1 MNTKRVSI
9 DAQSGDFGAEVI
21 IRGVI
26 EAKILTHHPFIAH
39 LCGDGPEIERV
50 LTGLK
55 EELEYDSS
63 EFVIHHC
70 KDTISSFEKRS
81 RVWRTHTDSS
91 IVKCITLQKENLVDA
106 SVSAGDTA
114 ILTSAA
120 LFMLG
125 RKNDLKRPALAAVVP
140 TTGKKPVL
148 LLDVGANLNCR
159 TEHLVS
165 FACMGDEYM
174 RSVFNVSSPRVALLN
189 IGKEPSKGPVVIQE
203 AAKALD
209 EQCRLLFQGYIEGN
223 RVFSGD
229 ADVVV
234 CDGFAGNVLLKTCES
249 FFALTASVLEND
261 PSFLNCLIKK
271 MEILNPENYGA
282 VPFLGVKGI
291 VLKAHGGSSSHAFR
305 NAVHTALRTLESKND
320 H

>member
-1 MNTKRVSI
+1 MSTKRISI

-26 EAKILTHHPFIAH
+26 EAKVSGNHPFIAH
-39 LCGDGPEIERV
+39 LCGDGPEIKRV
-50 LTGLK
+50 LAQLK
-55 EELEYDSS
+55 EDFDYDSS

-70 KDTISSFEKRS
+70 KDIISSFEKRS
-81 RVWRTHTDSS
+81 RVWKTHRDSS
-91 IVKCITLQKENLVDA
+91 IVKCVTLQKENLVDA
-106 SVSAGDTA
+106 SVSAGDTG

-120 LFMLG
+120 LFLLG
-125 RKNDLKRPALAAVVP
+125 RSKDVKRPALAALIP
-140 TTGKKPVL
+140 TAGKKPVL

-165 FACMGDEYM
+165 FAGMGDEYM
-174 RSVFNVSSPRVALLN
+174 KTVFSLPSPTVALLN
-189 IGKEPSKGPVVIQE
+189 IGKEPSKGPAVIQE
-203 AAKALD
+203 AAKILC
-209 EQCRLLFQGYIEGN
+209 QQKPMCYGGYIEGD

-234 CDGFAGNVLLKTCES
+234 CDGYTGNVLLKTCES
-249 FFALTASVLEND
+249 FFALTASVLEDD
-261 PSFLNCLIKK
+261 PGFLNSLIQK

-282 VPFLGVKGI
+282 VPFLGVEGV

-305 NAVHTALRTLESKND
+305 NAVHTALRTLESTSD